1 MKIIRSILGRF
12 SKVQS
17 HPYYQVI
24 ELRWQQAYVSPHL
37 VFLIAGMI
45 FWMVISSLWWCQ
57 QRLHELSELSHFQ
70 YQVKNQPMVARD
82 PIQLGSK
89 RLMGTPPPKSAVAE
103 HVVIQA
109 ILFDNQ
115 VQHREVLLLNE
126 SGQVQSYK
134 MGDHLPGGSEIIA
147 IEPQSIIIERY
158 GVKQK
163 FRMNQYPANFISKQ
177 PLQQTHSI
185 LQ

>member
-1 MKIIRSILGRF
+1 MRF
-12 SKVQS
+12 PRLQS

-24 ELRWQQAYVSPHL
+24 GLRWQQAYVSPYL
-37 VFLIAGMI
+37 VFLIASMI
-45 FWMVISSLWWCQ
+45 FWMGISSLWWCQ
-57 QRLHELSELSHFQ
+57 QRLHELSQLSDFQ
-70 YQVKNQPMVARD
+70 IQVKNQPVVTRD
-82 PIQLGSK
+82 PIQLEAK
-89 RLMGTPPPKSAVAE
+89 RLMGTPPPQTAVAE

-115 VQHREVLLLNE
+115 AQHREVLLLNK

-158 GVKQK
+158 GVKQE
-163 FRMNQYPANFISKQ
+163 FRMNQYPANFISNQ
-177 PLQQTHSI
+177 PLQQTNSI